1 VLKDELDVEAELKK
15 GGSGVFEV
23 AVNGR
28 VVLKKTGQAFP
39 TEQEVVDAVARAL
52 GP

>member
-1 VLKDELDVEAELKK
+1 MLKDELEVDVELKK

-28 VVLKKTGQAFP
+28 VVIKKTGLAFP
-39 TEQEVVDAVARAL
+39 TEQEVVDAVFRAMK
-52 GP
+52 P

>member
-1 VLKDELDVEAELKK
+1 MLKQELDVEAELMT
-15 GGSGVFEV
+15 GPSGSFEV

-28 VVLKKTGQAFP
+28 SVVKKAGLAFP

>member
-1 VLKDELDVEAELKK
+1 MDAELKK
-15 GGSGVFEV
+15 GSAGIYEV

-28 VVLKKTGQAFP
+28 VVLRKAGLAFP
-39 TEQEVVDAVARAL
+39 TDQEVVDAVAKAV